1 MKPANKDKT
10 GVMIA
15 SVGRVNTLT
24 VKEDSFVHF
33 FVLTGE
39 KRNSAI
45 KAGYSPKTAGAYA
58 TELLKKPK
66 VSRAIQERRAE
77 LAEETGITPEWI
89 LETLRKNCSRAMQL
103 EPVLGRDGEPT
114 GEYTYQGSVA
124 NRALE
129 LMGKEQ
135 GMFVERSE
143 SRSFSLTAKVD
154 LKDYSLEDLK
164 ALIGKMETTDN
175 GHNVEAEPTE

>member
-1 MKPANKDKT
+1 M
-10 GVMIA
+10 VA
-15 SVGRVNTLT
+15 SVGRGNTLT
-24 VKEDSFVHF
+24 LKRSRFVEEY
-33 FVLTGE
+33 LIDGNGTQAYI
-39 KRNSAI
+39 RS
-45 KAGYSPKTAGAYA
+45 GYRAKTDLVARVEASR
-58 TELLKKPK
+58 LLANPS
-66 VSRAIQERRAE
+66 VQAALQARRSE
-77 LAEETGITPEWI
+77 MAEETGITPEWI
-89 LETLRKNCSRAMQL
+89 LETLRKNCSRAMQV

-164 ALIGKMETTDN
+164 ALIGKMETTDTD
-175 GHNVEAEPTE
+175 HIVDVD

>member
-1 MKPANKDKT
+1 M
-10 GVMIA
+10 
-15 SVGRVNTLT
+15 
-24 VKEDSFVHF
+24 
-33 FVLTGE
+33 
-39 KRNSAI
+39 
-45 KAGYSPKTAGAYA
+45 
-58 TELLKKPK
+58 
-66 VSRAIQERRAE
+66 
-77 LAEETGITPEWI
+77 AEETGITHEWI
-89 LETLRKNCSRAMQL
+89 LETLKANCDRAMQV

-164 ALIGKMETTDN
+164 ALIGKMETTDTD
-175 GHNVEAEPTE
+175 HIVEAEPTE